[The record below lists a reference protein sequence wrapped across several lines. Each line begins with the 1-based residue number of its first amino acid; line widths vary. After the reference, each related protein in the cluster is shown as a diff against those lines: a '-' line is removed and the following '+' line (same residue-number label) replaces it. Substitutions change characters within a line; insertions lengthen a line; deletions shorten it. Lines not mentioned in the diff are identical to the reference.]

1 MKKTVLFVSIAF
13 PPKFDSEGLQVA
25 KYFKYLTKQ
34 DKFDFT
40 VVTSAIPTLFMPYDA
55 SLEKAKEGA
64 KEIVEIKIWENK
76 YSNFLLRKIA
86 QQLVDRPDSKWTFYA
101 QWRKVISKVKTQ
113 PAIIYSRSFP
123 ASSAMMAMKLKAYY
137 KVPWVMH
144 LSDPWADSPV
154 NVLTGSTKK
163 LNLEMERLCFENA
176 DKICLTSYETID
188 FYTKKYPH
196 LKEKFEYFPNVYDPA
211 DIKPIAT
218 PKKNDKLRFVYTGGM
233 AGNRSPEPFL
243 KAITKLPK
251 HIQDK
256 LAFVFSG
263 YADRQN
269 AALFDQYKCDCIQYL
284 GHLDTYQEA
293 ITLQNSADVLLLIDF
308 PIKEKEKR
316 MYFLSKIL
324 DYMIAQK
331 YILATTGAGST
342 CNSVIEG
349 KLGACFEEENIG
361 GIQQHILFL
370 LAKFETEYDTFFNK
384 NNIDSTFDAQVNAN
398 RLLALFEKMT

>member
-25 KYFKYLTKQ
+25 KYFKYLTQ
-34 DKFDFT
+34 QNDFDFT
-40 VVTSAIPTLFMPYDA
+40 IITSAIPTLFMPYDA
-55 SLEKAKEGA
+55 SLEKARKGA
-64 KEIVEIKIWENK
+64 KKIIEIKIWEHK
-76 YSNFLLRKIA
+76 YINFILRKISRA
-86 QQLVDRPDSKWTFYA
+86 FVDRPDSKWTFYL
-101 QWRKVISKVKTQ
+101 QWKKAVLNIKEKPS
-113 PAIIYSRSFP
+113 IIYSRSFP
-123 ASSAMMAMKLKAYY
+123 ASSAMMALKLKAYY

-154 NVLTGSTKK
+154 NVMTGKAKT
-163 LNLEMERLCFENA
+163 LNTEMERICFENA
-176 DKICLTSYETID
+176 DKICLTSYETIA
-188 FYTKKYPH
+188 FYAKKYPQFKGK
-196 LKEKFEYFPNVYDPA
+196 LEYFPNVYDPA
-211 DIKPIAT
+211 DIKPVV
-218 PKKNDKLRFVYTGGM
+218 KNVKNSKLRFVYTGGM

-243 KAITKLPK
+243 KAITQLPS

-256 LAFVFSG
+256 LEIIFSG
-263 YADRQN
+263 YTDRQN
-269 AALFDQYKCDCIQYL
+269 AALFDFYKSDCVKFI

-293 ITLQNSADVLLLIDF
+293 IALQNSGDVLLLIDF

-342 CNSVIEG
+342 CHSVIDG
-349 KLGACFEEENIG
+349 KLGACFEEENIE

-384 NNIDSTFDAQVNAN
+384 NNIDPTFDAQINAN
-398 RLLALFEKMT
+398 RLLALFEKMI